1 MRLRPAAPTRRA
13 APTRPAPARGILV
26 PLLLAVLAAVTVSA
40 CDLVASVGPRS
51 WGQTASNQAGDSATT
66 NVTDRSGK
74 VLDVAFDPADADL
87 FNPVTAPAGKPRT
100 LDVAWTGGACDLT
113 TDVVI
118 TGAGAGLAV
127 AVTVTPNGKP
137 CDAMGV
143 PRVIRLSLAEPILPA
158 AVTVTQS

>member
-1 MRLRPAAPTRRA
+1 MRRHTASSPFTL
-13 APTRPAPARGILV
+13 
-26 PLLLAVLAAVTVSA
+26 LLLAMALASVSLSA

-51 WGQTASNQAGDSATT
+51 WGQSTSNQAGDQTTT

-87 FNPVTAPAGKPRT
+87 LNPVTAPAGKPRT

-113 TDVVI
+113 TEVTI

-127 AVTVTPNGKP
+127 SVTLTPNRKP
-137 CDAMGV
+137 CRAVGL
-143 PRVIRLSLAEPILPA
+143 PRVIRLSLSEPILPA
-158 AVTVTQS
+158 AVTVSQR